1 MLEERNR
8 DYNNTIHLLRNKLD
22 VQDQYKYTSTSAIEN
37 HQKTRVQGYY
47 IHHDVDTQFKQL
59 QDQLLTK
66 IEWLNSEFQHRMST
80 HELVMKHQLEMN
92 ELKFKMHLME
102 QQYNHRNISCQ
113 HDPYHRNICTP
124 NVHFPGHSQ
133 PPPHPHIQQQT
144 IPIQYPISRMYMYS
158 TSIPYA
164 GNIQEYLGTHM
175 KLV

>member
-102 QQYNHRNISCQ
+102 QQYEHRNISCQ

-124 NVHFPGHSQ
+124 NVHFPSHPQ
-133 PPPHPHIQQQT
+133 PHLIRIYNKLCLYNTQHQECIVHL
-144 IPIQYPISRMYMYS
+144 YL
-158 TSIPYA
+158 
-164 GNIQEYLGTHM
+164 IQEMSNNTLRYLVIHH
-175 KLV
+175 

>member
-1 MLEERNR
+1 MNLSIQNANKNR
-8 DYNNTIHLLRNKLD
+8 MI
-22 VQDQYKYTSTSAIEN
+22 I
-37 HQKTRVQGYY
+37 
-47 IHHDVDTQFKQL
+47 
-59 QDQLLTK
+59 
-66 IEWLNSEFQHRMST
+66 NSEFQHRMST
-80 HELVMKHQLEMN
+80 NELVMKHQLEMN

-113 HDPYHRNICTP
+113 HDPYHGNICTP
-124 NVHFPGHSQ
+124 NVHFPGHPQ

-158 TSIPYA
+158 TSIPYT

>member
-1 MLEERNR
+1 MSSQVFLDISCIRYR
-8 DYNNTIHLLRNKLD
+8 CTIHVHSWYWILYRYSLL
-22 VQDQYKYTSTSAIEN
+22 S
-37 HQKTRVQGYY
+37 
-47 IHHDVDTQFKQL
+47 QFKQL

-133 PPPHPHIQQQT
+133 PPPHPHIQPAK
-144 IPIQYPISRMYMYS
+144 IL
-158 TSIPYA
+158 
-164 GNIQEYLGTHM
+164 NIFIY
-175 KLV
+175 